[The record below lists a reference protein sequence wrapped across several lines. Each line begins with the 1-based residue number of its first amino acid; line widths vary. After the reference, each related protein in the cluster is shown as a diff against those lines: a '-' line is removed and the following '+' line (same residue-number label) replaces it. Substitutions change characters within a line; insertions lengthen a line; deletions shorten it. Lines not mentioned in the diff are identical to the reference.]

1 LLIHNHKKDARR
13 KKNTNHKIRHRSRTA
28 SGGIFVS
35 AAMNDIDGLLLH
47 FHPAAASCLALPSAC
62 HASAA
67 HIRAHAWQL

>member
-1 LLIHNHKKDARR
+1 MMHAEKKIP
-13 KKNTNHKIRHRSRTA
+13 TTRSDIAAALHLEVR
-28 SGGIFVS
+28 SIFFS
-35 AAMNDIDGLLLH
+35 AAMMNDIDGLLLH